1 MCADSFATGIGV
13 NLPARS
19 RRVAVFLMAGGAC
32 GDDAT
37 YYRDR
42 TATNIAGGY
51 GAGRFAGDI
60 VIGSFF
66 GIPGADV
73 VRGLGAL
80 AAATCAASSCATGS
94 HRWKPTTRRGQ
105 ASSRRR
111 RRLPLSHRLLLRA
124 R

>member
-51 GAGRFAGDI
+51 GAGRFVFVPYCTGD
-60 VIGSFF
+60 VHVGD
-66 GIPGADV
+66 DV
-73 VRGLGAL
+73 APYHWGRVQRIRSRAHRPDRRQRPTAPPTIRG
-80 AAATCAASSCATGS
+80 
-94 HRWKPTTRRGQ
+94 
-105 ASSRRR
+105 
-111 RRLPLSHRLLLRA
+111 
-124 R
+124 